1 MGVNVDPLGEAL
13 GPSVLPDGLWV
24 LFGLTT
30 GAVVVEPAVL
40 PVVVP
45 LVDEPVMA
53 PPVVDPPAAEL
64 PPAEPLCA
72 TAKPLESANAA
83 VNAIVVSFIVVS
95 LGYQPKDNS
104 PSASYVPLVFSAM
117 ESAKP
122 LARECLCRGDPLLI
136 LDWICVGRGWANQ
149 ASRIAFSK
157 MGRDFSVSEMFP
169 FFGVSEMLP
178 TMFRV
183 EHRTLTADQTH
194 GAVALHVFH
203 CHLPILLARDL
214 SPHFTSE
221 SLRLYVRTI
230 LRLFSARNKW
240 REILLPRR

>member
-95 LGYQPKDNS
+95 FGLSTQGKLAVGVLC
-104 PSASYVPLVFSAM
+104 SA
-117 ESAKP
+117 
-122 LARECLCRGDPLLI
+122 CI
-136 LDWICVGRGWANQ
+136 
-149 ASRIAFSK
+149 
-157 MGRDFSVSEMFP
+157 
-169 FFGVSEMLP
+169 
-178 TMFRV
+178 
-183 EHRTLTADQTH
+183 
-194 GAVALHVFH
+194 
-203 CHLPILLARDL
+203 
-214 SPHFTSE
+214 
-221 SLRLYVRTI
+221 
-230 LRLFSARNKW
+230 
-240 REILLPRR
+240 